1 MYTIKNLNSFRIL
14 KLHSEVLDQEYFSL
28 KKIWMYVCTSFVQFG
43 QIYIHNRTC
52 IYRTKFPINK
62 KTLIH
67 SIHPGLTISEESF
80 ITSRVKQQTVCYP
93 HECNNSNRKQCQR
106 RTGAGIRWTHVSSLQ
121 QQVFVIVVTWLSIGN
136 EARNSVRGN
145 VSIQKETFATVF
157 DPARIQYQH

>member
-1 MYTIKNLNSFRIL
+1 
-14 KLHSEVLDQEYFSL
+14 
-28 KKIWMYVCTSFVQFG
+28 MYVTNDYPIPTRVTRKFEFS
-43 QIYIHNRTC
+43 QIYIHNRTY
-52 IYRTKFPINK
+52 IYRAKFPINK

-106 RTGAGIRWTHVSSLQ
+106 RTGAGIRSTHVSSLQ
-121 QQVFVIVVTWLSIGN
+121 QQVFVIVVAWLSIGN